1 MRLLTLKSVLVA
13 TDLDASSSSALRTA
27 ARLAT
32 LAEARL
38 HLLHVAAQPGP
49 DDESRLREL
58 FEETAPDAPG
68 LESARVVRGTPAEA
82 IVERA
87 ARVAADVVILGP
99 HRRGAG
105 QKGELGST
113 AASVVRTAPCP
124 CLVTATEVR
133 LPLERV
139 IAAIDL
145 SEAAGGVLSV
155 ALSWA
160 SALRP
165 RGGKAWLTALHVDSD
180 PGEDTVQRVRDE
192 VQRARARARGASFV
206 EIHEQLGSGSGPA
219 DGILRRAAVDS
230 ADLLAV
236 GTRGADQ
243 PSSDLGSVSAAVA
256 RATPCPLL
264 LVPPATW
271 MDQGHQASH
280 GSFDGA

>member
-1 MRLLTLKSVLVA
+1 MRLLTLKSILVA
-13 TDLDASSSSALRTA
+13 TDLDQPSGSALRTA

-32 LAEARL
+32 LAEAKV
-38 HLLHVAAQPGP
+38 HVVHVADQAVPG
-49 DDESRLREL
+49 DDARLREL
-58 FEETAPDAPG
+58 FRETTPDAPG
-68 LESARVVRGTPAEA
+68 LESARVIRGMPAEA
-82 IVERA
+82 IVDRA
-87 ARVAADVVILGP
+87 ARVDADVVILGP
-99 HRRGAG
+99 HRRGTG
-105 QKGELGST
+105 QTGELGST

-124 CLVTATEVR
+124 CLVTATELR

-165 RGGKAWLTALHVDSD
+165 RDRMAVLTALHVTLD
-180 PGEDTVQRVRDE
+180 PGEDTVQRVREE

-206 EIHEQLGSGSGPA
+206 EVLERLGRGSDPA
-219 DGILRRAAVDS
+219 QEILRGAASDS

-236 GTRGADQ
+236 GTRGAGQ

-264 LVPPATW
+264 LVPPAIW
-271 MDQGHQASH
+271 MDQATG
-280 GSFDGA
+280 

>member
-13 TDLDASSSSALRTA
+13 TDLDASSPSALRTA

-38 HLLHVAAQPGP
+38 HLVHVADQPVPG
-49 DDESRLREL
+49 DESRLREL
-58 FEETAPDAPG
+58 FSETVPDAPG
-68 LESARVVRGTPAEA
+68 LESAQVVHGTPAEA
-82 IVERA
+82 IVDRA
-87 ARVAADVVILGP
+87 ARVDADVVILGP
-99 HRRGAG
+99 HRRGGG
-105 QKGELGST
+105 QTGELGST
-113 AASVVRTAPCP
+113 AASIVRTAPCP
-124 CLVTATEVR
+124 CLVTATELR

-145 SEAAGGVLSV
+145 SEAGSGVLSV

-165 RGGKAWLTALHVDSD
+165 RDGKAWLTALHVTSN
-180 PGEDTVQRVRDE
+180 PGEETVRRVREE
-192 VQRARARARGASFV
+192 VQRARARARGAAFV
-206 EIHEQLGSGSGPA
+206 EIDERLEPGSEPA
-219 DGILRRAAVDS
+219 EEILRAASDS

-236 GTRGADQ
+236 GTRGAD
-243 PSSDLGSVSAAVA
+243 PPWSGLGSVSAAVA

-271 MDQGHQASH
+271 MDQDAGRA
-280 GSFDGA
+280 

>member
-13 TDLDASSSSALRTA
+13 TDLEEPSASALRTA
-27 ARLAT
+27 ARLAA

-38 HLLHVAAQPGP
+38 HLMHVAEQAGPG
-49 DDESRLREL
+49 DESRLREL
-58 FEETAPDAPG
+58 FEETTPDAPG
-68 LESARVVRGTPAEA
+68 LESAQLVRGTPAEA
-82 IVERA
+82 IVDRA
-87 ARVAADVVILGP
+87 ARVDADVVILGP
-99 HRRGAG
+99 HRRGTG
-105 QKGELGST
+105 QTGELGST

-124 CLVTATEVR
+124 CLVTATELR

-145 SEAAGGVLSV
+145 SEAASGVLSI

-165 RGGKAWLTALHVDSD
+165 RGGNARLTALHVTLD
-180 PGEDTVQRVRDE
+180 PGEDAEQRVREE
-192 VQRARARARGASFV
+192 VQQARARARGASFV
-206 EIHEQLGSGSGPA
+206 DIDERLRSGSEPA
-219 DGILRRAAVDS
+219 EEILRRAASDA

-236 GTRGADQ
+236 GTRGADPT
-243 PSSDLGSVSAAVA
+243 PSGLGSVSAAVA

-271 MDQGHQASH
+271 MDQ
-280 GSFDGA
+280 

>member
-13 TDLDASSSSALRTA
+13 SDLDASSASALRTA

-38 HLLHVAAQPGP
+38 HLVHVADQPVSSG
-49 DDESRLREL
+49 EARLREL
-58 FEETAPDAPG
+58 FRETAPDGPG
-68 LESARVVRGTPAEA
+68 LESAQVVRGTPAEA
-82 IVERA
+82 IVDRA
-87 ARVAADVVILGP
+87 AQVDADVVILGP
-99 HRRGAG
+99 HRRGTG
-105 QKGELGST
+105 QQGELGST

-124 CLVTATEVR
+124 CLVTATELR

-145 SEAAGGVLSV
+145 SEASSGVLSV

-165 RGGKAWLTALHVDSD
+165 RGGETRLTALHVASNA
-180 PGEDTVQRVRDE
+180 GEDTVERVREE

-206 EIHEQLGSGSGPA
+206 EIDERLGPGSDPA
-219 DGILRRAAVDS
+219 GEILRRAASDL
-230 ADLLAV
+230 ADLLVV
-236 GTRGADQ
+236 GTRGADG
-243 PSSDLGSVSAAVA
+243 PSSGLGSVSAAVA

-271 MDQGHQASH
+271 MDQ
-280 GSFDGA
+280 DGV

>member
-1 MRLLTLKSVLVA
+1 MRLLTLRSVLVA
-13 TDLDASSSSALRTA
+13 TDLDESSPSALRAA
-27 ARLAT
+27 ARLAA

-38 HLLHVAAQPGP
+38 HLVHVADRPGP
-49 DDESRLREL
+49 GDESRLRAL
-58 FEETAPDAPG
+58 FSEAAPDTPG
-68 LESARVVRGTPAEA
+68 LESAQVVRGTPAEA

-87 ARVAADVVILGP
+87 ARIDADVVILGP
-99 HRRGAG
+99 HRRGG
-105 QKGELGST
+105 GPEGVFGST

-124 CLVTATEVR
+124 CLVMATEVR

-165 RGGKAWLTALHVDSD
+165 PGGKAGLTALHVTSN
-180 PGEDTVQRVRDE
+180 PGGDAGRRVREE
-192 VQRARARARGASFV
+192 VERARARAGGAAFV
-206 EIHEQLGSGSGPA
+206 DIQERLGPGPEPA
-219 DGILRRAAVDS
+219 EEILRRAASDA
-230 ADLLAV
+230 ADLLVV
-236 GTRGADQ
+236 GTRGADR
-243 PSSDLGSVSAAVA
+243 PSSGLGSVSAAVV

-271 MDQGHQASH
+271 MGQ
-280 GSFDGA
+280 